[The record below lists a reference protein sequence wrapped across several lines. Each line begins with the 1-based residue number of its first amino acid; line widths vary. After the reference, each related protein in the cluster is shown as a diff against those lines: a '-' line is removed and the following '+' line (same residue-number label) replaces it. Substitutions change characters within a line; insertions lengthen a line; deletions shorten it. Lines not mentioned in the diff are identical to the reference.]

1 MDNNQA
7 ETMNA
12 ISVIETEKVG
22 SLALLTEEQKQ
33 AIVSSVKYM
42 AIPYMP
48 ITKEFIGSTILNEVE
63 YPLLESKMSQAAIE
77 MKSRFNR
84 LIDAQYDLEKT
95 KLEIEELD
103 IQIDELEKDEKISEA
118 RKQNGIKKF
127 QLEKKIKGYRYN
139 SLKQSMGDS
148 FKEFINWKE
157 TLDNLLEQMQKV
169 NPDIKSINDVDFD
182 SIRVEE
188 MKIKI
193 QRWME
198 MHARGDELTA
208 SQKIFVYNE
217 IINQQQQPR
226 PRSNND

>member
-1 MDNNQA
+1 MDDNQA

-22 SLALLTEEQKQ
+22 SLSELNEDQKQ

-48 ITKEFIGSTILNEVE
+48 ITKEFIGNTILNEIE

-84 LIDAQYDLEKT
+84 LIDGQYDLEKT
-95 KLEIEELD
+95 KLEIDELD
-103 IQIDELEKDEKISEA
+103 LEINEIRESDKSNA
-118 RKQNGIKKF
+118 RKEIEIKKKE
-127 QLEKKIKGYRYN
+127 LEKKIKGYRYN
-139 SLKQSMGDS
+139 SLKQSMVDS
-148 FKEFINWKE
+148 FKEFVNWKE
-157 TLDNLLEQMQKV
+157 TLDNLLEEMRKEDPEIQSV
-169 NPDIKSINDVDFD
+169 NDVNFD
-182 SIRVEE
+182 KIRVEE
-188 MKIKI
+188 MKIKT

-198 MHARGDELTA
+198 MHQRGDELTA

-217 IINQQQQPR
+217 IIRQQTGIGQKKQ
-226 PRSNND
+226 D